1 MPIPFEE
8 VKRSAVEMKC
18 YDLLWVLGINLDD
31 RNFKETPA
39 RLAKLLLYWTNPPE
53 LDLKTFKE
61 PHDEMILVR
70 NHEVW
75 GLCPHH
81 MLPVKM
87 LISAAYI
94 PTTHVLGL
102 SKIPRVIDHF
112 ARRITL
118 QETAADSIATTLYEL
133 VEGSVGA
140 ACYIQAE
147 HTCMKARG
155 VRSSGDVIT
164 SCVRGVFAEKLE
176 CRNEFLS
183 FIRR

>member
-1 MPIPFEE
+1 MTNEDRVE
-8 VKRSAVEMKC
+8 SAC
-18 YDLLWVLGINLDD
+18 RHLLWSLGLDLDD
-31 RNFKETPA
+31 RNFKETPE

-53 LDLKTFKE
+53 LDLKCFKE
-61 PHDEMILVR
+61 VHDEMIMVR

-87 LISAAYI
+87 TISAAYV

-102 SKIPRVIDHF
+102 SKIPRVMDHF

-118 QETAADSIATTLYEL
+118 QETAADSIATTLFEL
-133 VEGSVGA
+133 VEGSAGA

-155 VRSSGDVIT
+155 VRSSADVIT
-164 SCVRGVFAEKLE
+164 SCVRGVFAKKLE